1 MFLAGAR
8 EACCS
13 RPALLCELRR
23 SAERLESAVAVSGVC
38 CMLGYERRSSGSGAL
53 PTPRDAGAV
62 IYGGRHRQL
71 HVQDQLHCSSPRRG
85 GRSSLPVRRDRRSAP
100 ASGRGLRL
108 VRLTRL
114 MSAPAGSLG
123 ELEVSYAGAR
133 GSSPPATSCTVS
145 FCTRC
150 GRRHL
155 PARGAP
161 DLPATPAIPRSV
173 TRRAIVGLA
182 PF

>member
-1 MFLAGAR
+1 MLA
-8 EACCS
+8 
-13 RPALLCELRR
+13 PALLCELRR

-133 GSSPPATSCTVS
+133 ALPRRPPPVQSVSVRVVADATSQ
-145 FCTRC
+145 
-150 GRRHL
+150 
-155 PARGAP
+155 RGALQIC
-161 DLPATPAIPRSV
+161 LPPPRSLEV
-173 TRRAIVGLA
+173 SHAGL
-182 PF
+182 

>member
-1 MFLAGAR
+1 MLA
-8 EACCS
+8 
-13 RPALLCELRR
+13 PALLCELRR

-62 IYGGRHRQL
+62 ICGGRHRQL

-114 MSAPAGSLG
+114 VSPRGIPRRARG
-123 ELEVSYAGAR
+123 ELRGR
-133 GSSPPATSCTVS
+133 TGSSPPATSCTVS